1 MRQIK
6 YIIGLLLFANFFA
19 VAASCWLSLGRPLFN
34 LDYVLLL
41 LFCCFPKNIMSK
53 ILLFTFYFSIFS
65 IDFLLMVLQIFPFV
79 RMTDLIYLSSFIFN
93 GPVLY
98 RSLLLASVF
107 SLLISFLFIRDF
119 FLKKIVLTF
128 KQFAVVLSVAIAIF
142 LLKHLL
148 YPLLINPLPKAA
160 VYARFD
166 KQWVGSQ
173 LVFFLQH
180 RKSSFVESVD
190 DRASKLELS
199 RFDYSTRPLFEQ
211 LKNQQPLSKKIL
223 LVVNESWGETSKPE
237 HQAAILKAIYQQ
249 KDKLE
254 FIRQGS
260 FNFIGATV
268 AGEIRELCHK
278 QPITFDLKDA
288 DASDFEDCLPQ
299 QLQQLGYR
307 THAMH
312 GAMSIMYDRS
322 IWYPQAGFQHLRF
335 FEQFPTVGVCKS
347 FSGRCDTELVPQVKE
362 QLLSSDKSFVYWLT
376 LNTHAPYDDKVF
388 IDGLDCAALEIKQDS
403 ETCNNYKLQ
412 HQFFSALSQLITDPS
427 MKGVE
432 VYVVGD
438 HSPPVFNL
446 GDNFFSFK
454 GSDVAWIH
462 FKIKS

>member
-41 LFCCFPKNIMSK
+41 LFCCFPKNSLSK
-53 ILLFTFYFSIFS
+53 ILLFIFYFSIFS
-65 IDFLLMVLQIFPFV
+65 VDLLLIVFQIFPFV

-98 RSLLLASVF
+98 RSLLLVSVF

-119 FLKKIVLTF
+119 FLKKIVLTV
-128 KQFAVVLSVAIAIF
+128 KQFSVVLSVAIAIF
-142 LLKHLL
+142 LAKHLL
-148 YPLLINPLPKAA
+148 DPLPKDTTH
-160 VYARFD
+160 ARFD

-173 LVFFLQH
+173 LMFFAQH
-180 RKSSFVESVD
+180 QQSSFVESVGD
-190 DRASKLELS
+190 HTSKLEPL
-199 RFDYSTRPLFEQ
+199 RFEYSTKSLFEKI
-211 LKNQQPLSKKIL
+211 KNQQPLSKKIL
-223 LVVNESWGETSKPE
+223 LVVNESWGETAKPE
-237 HQAAILKAIYQQ
+237 HQAAILEAIYQQ
-249 KDKLE
+249 KDQLE

-268 AGEIRELCHK
+268 AAEIRELCHK
-278 QPITFDLKDA
+278 QPTTFDLKDV
-288 DASDFEDCLPQ
+288 DASEFEHCLPQ

-312 GAMSIMYDRS
+312 GAMGIMYDRS
-322 IWYPQAGFQHLRF
+322 IWYPQAGFQDLRF
-335 FEQFPTVGVCKS
+335 FEQFSTAGVCKS
-347 FSGRCDTELVPQVKE
+347 FSGRCDTELVPQVK
-362 QLLSSDKSFVYWLT
+362 QLLLSSDKSFVYWLT

-388 IDGLDCAALEIKQDS
+388 IDGLDCAALEVKQNS

-412 HQFFSALSQLITDPS
+412 YQFFSALSQLITDPS

-462 FKIKS
+462 FKIKPW

>member
-1 MRQIK
+1 MQQIK
-6 YIIGLLLFANFFA
+6 YIIGLLIFANFFA
-19 VAASCWLSLGRPLFN
+19 AASSFWLSLGRPLFN
-34 LDYVLLL
+34 LDYILLL
-41 LFCCFPKNIMSK
+41 IFCCFPKNILSK
-53 ILLFTFYFSIFS
+53 TLLFSVYFLFFS
-65 IDFLLMVLQIFPFV
+65 IDLLLMVLQIFPFV
-79 RMTDLIYLSSFIFN
+79 RLTDLIYLSNFIFN

-98 RSLLLASVF
+98 RSLLLVSVF
-107 SLLISFLFIRDF
+107 SLLISFLVIRDF
-119 FLKKIVLTF
+119 FIHKIVLTI
-128 KQFAVVLSVAIAIF
+128 KQFSILLGLALAIL
-142 LLKHLL
+142 LLKHLAD
-148 YPLLINPLPKAA
+148 PLTKDAI
-160 VYARFD
+160 YARFD

-173 LVFFLQH
+173 LIFFAQH
-180 RKSSFVESVD
+180 QHSSFVESVGD
-190 DRASKLELS
+190 HASKLEPS
-199 RFDYSTRPLFEQ
+199 RFGYSTQPLFEQ

-223 LVVNESWGETSKPE
+223 LVVNESWGETAKPE
-237 HQAAILKAIYQQ
+237 HQAAILEAIYQQ
-249 KDKLE
+249 KNKLE
-254 FIRQGS
+254 FVRQGS

-278 QPITFDLKDA
+278 QPTTFNLKDA
-288 DASDFEDCLPQ
+288 DASEFEHCLPR

-322 IWYPQAGFQHLRF
+322 SWYPQAGFQDLRF
-335 FEQFPTVGVCKS
+335 FEQLPTVGVCKS
-347 FSGRCDTELVPQVKE
+347 FSGRCDIELIPQVKQ

-388 IDGLDCAALEIKQDS
+388 IGGLDCAALKVKQGS

-432 VYVVGD
+432 VYVAGD